1 MNDGRLVR
9 VLRALADPKRFR
21 MVQEIA
27 AAGELSC
34 GELGE
39 KFDLS
44 QPTISHHLKILTDS
58 GVVAVRREAQHA
70 FISVNQPLLYEV
82 TALLT
87 TRLVRLRRPRTAGG
101 APSRRDRAA
110 RKAGR
115 RTTAAS

>member
-82 TALLT
+82 TALLAA
-87 TRLVRLRRPRTAGG
+87 RLANRRRKAGGG
-101 APSRRDRAA
+101 APSRRGRAT